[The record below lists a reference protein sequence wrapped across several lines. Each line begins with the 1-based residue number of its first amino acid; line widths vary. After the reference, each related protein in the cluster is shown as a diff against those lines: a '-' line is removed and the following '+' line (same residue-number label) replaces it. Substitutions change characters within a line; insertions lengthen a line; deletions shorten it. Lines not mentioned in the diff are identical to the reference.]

1 MSQTKPLVVVFGSTG
16 ETGQSIVQGLLNSGA
31 FRVTAVVRDPTKAT
45 AVKVAGW
52 GATLVKADLEDVS
65 QERLQEILKAADI
78 VISTVPPPLLEAQ
91 TKIVDAAKAAG
102 VKRFVPDDFGTEAPK
117 GVLRL
122 HDRKLAIRDYIK
134 ASGVSYTFIEVGWW
148 KQLFIPFPPSLT
160 GTVPDSTRQFP
171 GKGDAPVAV
180 TDLHHIGSYVA
191 RVLQDERTL
200 NQRVFIWEDE
210 ATLDEAWAIA
220 EKMFGEEILKLKKVI
235 PEEIFIR
242 QLAAVR
248 AATPPDAPYSV
259 VLSSVE
265 YANSLYIRGDNTPEK
280 AKASGALLFRELYPD
295 VKTQSYKDFAEAFY
309 KAPYVPYA
317 ESGKY

>member
-1 MSQTKPLVVVFGSTG
+1 MSQTKPLVVVFGATG
-16 ETGQSIVQGLLNSGA
+16 ETGQSIVQGLLNSDA
-31 FRVTAVVRDPTKAT
+31 FRVTAVVRDLTKPT

-65 QERLQEILKAADI
+65 QERLQEILQGADI
-78 VISTVPPPLLEAQ
+78 VISTVPPPLLETQ
-91 TKIVDAAKAAG
+91 TKIVDAAKAVG

-134 ASGVSYTFIEVGWW
+134 ASGVPYTFIEVGWW

-160 GTVPDSTRQFP
+160 GTVPDITRQYP
-171 GKGDAPVAV
+171 GKGDAPVAL
-180 TDLHHIGSYVA
+180 TDLHNIGTYVA

-210 ATLDEAWAIA
+210 ATLDEAWKIA
-220 EKMFGEEILKLKKVI
+220 EKTFGEEILKLKKV
-235 PEEIFIR
+235 

-280 AKASGALLFRELYPD
+280 AKASGALLFKELYPD
-295 VKTQSYKDFAEAFY
+295 VKTQTYKDFAEAFY